1 MALTVIDSGVLVG
14 FLDPAD
20 AHHVRAV
27 ATLAAFRHASDKVVL
42 PASAYAELLVQP
54 YRRGGG
60 RVRIV
65 DDALDALGF
74 MVEPITRSTA
84 RAAAQ
89 LRARH
94 PGLRLPDALIVATAR
109 TLKASRLVTTDAR
122 WPRFSGLKVD
132 VL

>member
-1 MALTVIDSGVLVG
+1 MALTVLDTGVVIG
-14 FLDPAD
+14 FLDPTD

-27 ATLAAFRHASDKVVL
+27 AALTALRKASDKGVV

-54 YRRGGG
+54 YRRGAS
-60 RVRIV
+60 RVKVV

-74 MVEPITRSTA
+74 VVEPITRSTA

-89 LRARH
+89 LRAGH

-109 TLKASRLVTTDAR
+109 TLKASRLITTDAG

-132 VL
+132 VI